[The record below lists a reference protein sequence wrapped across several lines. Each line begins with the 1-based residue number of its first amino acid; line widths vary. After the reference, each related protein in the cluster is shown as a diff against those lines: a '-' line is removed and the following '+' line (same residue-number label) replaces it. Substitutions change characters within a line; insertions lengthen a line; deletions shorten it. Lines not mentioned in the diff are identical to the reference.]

1 MLNRCCPRQ
10 AFRSHAV
17 PLPLMLVN
25 AVPLMLVTPVA
36 PTGAGVRQA
45 GAFPMCVPYVC
56 PAMDE
61 QVPARPR
68 RAAVPRVR
76 SGPGHATRQ
85 KNDMFGWRNHDMG
98 WKDWTPIFTSTI
110 GLSPENPNPI
120 PSPGLSPDPP
130 SQHTSLPPFYRPP
143 PPAPAPHATMV
154 HLITTP

>member
-1 MLNRCCPRQ
+1 MDASIGAAFGRLIGQSVGPAGLQVRSEGLRSRLASCLNMLNRCCPRQ

-17 PLPLMLVN
+17 PLMLLLLRRRAPACDRQVQAEGSMAARC
-25 AVPLMLVTPVA
+25 AVT
-36 PTGAGVRQA
+36 RCA

-98 WKDWTPIFTSTI
+98 VTLKI
-110 GLSPENPNPI
+110 
-120 PSPGLSPDPP
+120 
-130 SQHTSLPPFYRPP
+130 
-143 PPAPAPHATMV
+143 
-154 HLITTP
+154 